1 MLENAR
7 REEGGAARKTR
18 EGKGEDIGK
27 GRGGEG
33 EFKNMS
39 VEGSANRDEKEGN
52 GGEWRTEER
61 GRG

>member
-33 EFKNMS
+33 EFKNMR
-39 VEGSANRDEKEGN
+39 VEGSAKRDEKRERR
-52 GGEWRTEER
+52 GEEN
-61 GRG
+61 